1 MKLSKQYVP
10 AVLGMF
16 KNEVEPFKGATPT
29 PERIV
34 LASNLIAAY
43 AQRLQILD
51 LSLSE
56 ADARELLKQAYQ
68 SI

>member
-1 MKLSKQYVP
+1 MKRSNQYVA

-16 KNEVEPFKGATPT
+16 KNEVELFKGATPT
-29 PERIV
+29 PQRIL

-56 ADARELLKQAYQ
+56 SDARELLKQTYQ